1 MYLAS
6 ANLILSWERGNAKIC
21 QAAFD
26 ALPNKSD
33 ILRRAQDKNKDAN
46 SVINKLKSEIL
57 TLQR

>member
-1 MYLAS
+1 MVW
-6 ANLILSWERGNAKIC
+6 ANLIFSWERGNITLC

-26 ALPNKSD
+26 ALPDKPD

-46 SVINKLKSEIL
+46 YMINKLKSKIL